1 MSKGSH
7 DQRLT
12 VRERFGLRRSARKG
26 RGYGIDRGRF
36 LTLRVIGT
44 FLIAIPVLLLFAG
57 IVRFVSMPLTQAW
70 ALGAYSNEQY
80 EDTRDRLGPVE
91 KLNLFEPYLPHLTK
105 GTAFLRE
112 NKFPE
117 ARGEL
122 EKALSEWTTGRD
134 LNKPPHAECKI
145 RNNLAVAMA
154 GEARAIEDPNER
166 ADLLYRAEEILEPC
180 QNGGSSSDSNEDKE
194 STGKTGKQIEEE
206 RKEADREAG
215 NEEREGPSDKG
226 KNDEENP
233 ENDPKKNDPEGKGN
247 EGHTPTPDPEEQKK
261 QDELKKQNGGDDP
274 SNGEGDDD
282 GKGDDEGVTKPW

>member
-7 DQRLT
+7 GQRLT

-26 RGYGIDRGRF
+26 RGFGIDRGRF

-44 FLIAIPVLLLFAG
+44 LLIAIPVLLLFAG

-154 GEARAIEDPNER
+154 GEAKAIEDPNER
-166 ADLLYRAEEILEPC
+166 ADLLYKAEEILAPC
-180 QNGGSSSDSNEDKE
+180 QNGGSSSDSNEDKK

-215 NEEREGPSDKG
+215 NEEREGPTTKG
-226 KNDEENP
+226 KTTRKT
-233 ENDPKKNDPEGKGN
+233 PKTIPRRMTRRGRE
-247 EGHTPTPDPEEQKK
+247 TRATPPRPTPRNKRNRTSSRNRTAAMTPRTARETMTARATTRE
-261 QDELKKQNGGDDP
+261 
-274 SNGEGDDD
+274 
-282 GKGDDEGVTKPW
+282 